1 MGETLLKAGSFILII
16 ISGYLLKKKGLFN
29 YNDNRTIMKLIM
41 NVTLPGAG
49 ITVLISLCIITT
61 LIIYWGLGK

>member
-1 MGETLLKAGSFILII
+1 LLKAGSFII
-16 ISGYLLKKKGLFN
+16 ISGYLLRKKGLFN
-29 YNDNRTIMKLIM
+29 CNDNRTIMKITI

-61 LIIYWGLGK
+61 LITYWGLGK